1 MKFINLKLERERERE
16 ESKKQKRESTQK
28 KERVPSDKTIQV
40 HNAEPSHNL

>member
-1 MKFINLKLERERERE
+1 MKFINIKLERERE